1 MNYIYDLKINL
12 HKKYYDYHEWQ
23 VNDKLLKVKKIPI
36 IRVNDKT
43 FKDIRL
49 NVTKINNYN
58 GLLAITNTKSI
69 YIINIKNN
77 INNLFSS
84 INISLELDILPMT
97 KKLKENN
104 IDYKIIKKIKF
115 PSSRNDEEKYNYLLN
130 NINIIDYDKL
140 KYIYLECYNDQES
153 NYNIIKNK
161 IKTDIKEN
169 NTYIID
175 KIYNIL
181 KLVSIK

>member
-1 MNYIYDLKINL
+1 M
-12 HKKYYDYHEWQ
+12 
-23 VNDKLLKVKKIPI
+23 
-36 IRVNDKT
+36 
-43 FKDIRL
+43 

-115 PSSRNDEEKYNYLLN
+115 SSSRNDEEKYNYLLN